1 MGAAAFKVAR
11 LAKTH
16 DFVVCQSRFHD
27 LSHDYSKTNAPKTF
41 WNFCRVRF

>member
-16 DFVVCQSRFHD
+16 DFVVCRS
-27 LSHDYSKTNAPKTF
+27 LSLTTYLALPRLLEN
-41 WNFCRVRF
+41 

>member
-16 DFVVCQSRFHD
+16 DFVVCRSLFHD
-27 LSHDYSKTNAPKTF
+27 LSRAPTRLLENLPSKK
-41 WNFCRVRF
+41 VLELL

>member
-16 DFVVCQSRFHD
+16 DFTTYLTLPQ
-27 LSHDYSKTNAPKTF
+27 LLEN
-41 WNFCRVRF
+41 